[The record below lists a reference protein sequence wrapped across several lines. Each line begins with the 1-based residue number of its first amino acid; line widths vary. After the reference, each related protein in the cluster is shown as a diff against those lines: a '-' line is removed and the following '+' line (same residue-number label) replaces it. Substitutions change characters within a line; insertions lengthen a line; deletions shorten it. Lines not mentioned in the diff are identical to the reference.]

1 MRAHDRLSR
10 RPIVTHVAAI
20 VCITGS
26 GDHQRNDHLS
36 MACEVGHGPV
46 FATLKDGRIKMAIP
60 ALDGHLQSCWIKHF
74 KDGEAQSCNTSPFF
88 TDSTFQNGFETRFC
102 QVHLTLLTLLTLI
115 LS

>member
-1 MRAHDRLSR
+1 M
-10 RPIVTHVAAI
+10 P
-20 VCITGS
+20 
-26 GDHQRNDHLS
+26 
-36 MACEVGHGPV
+36 CEVSHGPGRLQ
-46 FATLKDGRIKMAIP
+46 TLKDGRIKMAIP